1 MKNFMISGAIF
12 DLDGTLLDSMMIWE
26 DFASAYLRSRGIDPP
41 AGLEG
46 RLESLTLS
54 EAAEYLRT
62 AFSLPE
68 GREEIL
74 DGMNRTADAR
84 YDTVLP
90 KPGVREM
97 LAALSLSGVPMA
109 VATLTDRPTV
119 LRTLSRLGLLSYFS
133 HVFTCAEVGARKDT
147 PVIYEAALAAL
158 GTPKAETAV
167 FEDALYAMQTA
178 AAAGFPVVAVYDPS
192 GADRFE
198 EAAALAALTVTDY
211 RTVSWGRYPT
221 KVRDFP

>member
-1 MKNFMISGAIF
+1 MKNFTISGAIF

-26 DFASAYLRSRGIDPP
+26 DFASAYLRSRGIEPP
-41 AGLEG
+41 AGLEA

-54 EAAEYLRT
+54 DAAEYLRK

-74 DGMNRTADAR
+74 EGMNRTADAR

-97 LAALSLSGVPMA
+97 LSALSHAGVPMA

-158 GTPKAETAV
+158 GTKKAETPV
-167 FEDALYAMQTA
+167 FEDALYQFLLLHCCRAQALCIIDLFNT
-178 AAAGFPVVAVYDPS
+178 
-192 GADRFE
+192 GACADVLDESTCFFIATSFE
-198 EAAALAALTVTDY
+198 IFKL
-211 RTVSWGRYPT
+211 RNQ
-221 KVRDFP
+221 

>member
-1 MKNFMISGAIF
+1 MKNFTISGAIF

-41 AGLEG
+41 AGLEE

-84 YDTVLP
+84 YDTVLA

-97 LAALSLSGVPMA
+97 LAALSRAGVPMA

-133 HVFTCAEVGARKDT
+133 HIFTCAEVGARKDT
-147 PVIYEAALAAL
+147 PVIYDTALAAL
-158 GTPKAETAV
+158 GTAQEETAV
-167 FEDALYAMQTA
+167 FEDAWYAIKTA
-178 AAAGFPVVAVYDPS
+178 SAAGYPVVAIHDPS
-192 GADRFE
+192 SDRHFAKA
-198 EAAALAALTVTDY
+198 EAVAALAVRELAAVP
-211 RTVSWGRYPT
+211 WERYLPE
-221 KVRDFP
+221 KS